1 MIRSL
6 RSTRTVLKHRA
17 SLAGAAAAIITGG
30 SLMHSPNAIA
40 AEGEPTQSH
49 PAADTELGEAL
60 YPGEELLAERIA
72 TVIDKSI
79 REKYRSGDARRDAHP
94 KAHGCV
100 KATLHVDEQ
109 IPDNLAQGIFIPGKS
124 YQSWLRFS
132 NGSQD
137 PTRADGKG
145 DARGMAIKV
154 MGVEGAKLLES
165 DSRATTQDFILINHP
180 VFFANDPKRY
190 LAFIEK
196 STDGGFFGKAT
207 IPFSLGLRGT
217 LIAFETTRSKI
228 SNPLSARYWSMVPYQ
243 LGVGPRRKAVKFSA
257 RPCSIETETIP
268 KNPAHDYL
276 RDALRSTLQSRDAC
290 MELLV
295 QPRTS
300 ESMSVENPQI
310 EWKEAQAP
318 FYKLASI
325 LIPRQE
331 FDTDEQNR
339 FCENLSFTPWHA
351 LPEHRPLGVTN
362 RLRKIIY
369 ERISQVRH
377 ELNSAERREP

>member
-1 MIRSL
+1 MHRPSL
-6 RSTRTVLKHRA
+6 CCPSLV
-17 SLAGAAAAIITGG
+17 LAGVCLLQPVGE
-30 SLMHSPNAIA
+30 PAIA
-40 AEGEPTQSH
+40 AEGKLYALHYPV
-49 PAADTELGEAL
+49 ADKELGETP
-60 YPGEELLAERIA
+60 YPDEEFLANRIA
-72 TVIDKSI
+72 SAIEKSI
-79 REKYRSGDARRDAHP
+79 REKYRTGDARRDAHP

-100 KATLHVDEQ
+100 KATLNVDEKL
-109 IPDNLAQGIFIPGKS
+109 PDTLAQGIFIPGKT
-124 YQSWLRFS
+124 YQTWIRFS

-137 PTRADGKG
+137 PNRADSKG

-154 MGVEGAKLLES
+154 MGVAGKKLLES
-165 DSRATTQDFILINHP
+165 DSNATTQDFILINHP

-196 STDGGFFGKAT
+196 STDSSFFGKVT

-217 LIAFETTRSKI
+217 LIAFETARSRI
-228 SNPLSARYWSMVPYQ
+228 ANPLSARYWSMVPYQ
-243 LGVGPRRKAVKFSA
+243 LGVGPRRKVIKLSVK
-257 RPCSIETETIP
+257 PCLVDTQTLP
-268 KNPAHDYL
+268 KSPAHDYL

-300 ESMSVENPQI
+300 DSLSVENSQI
-310 EWKEAQAP
+310 EWKEAIAP
-318 FYKLASI
+318 FYKVASI
-325 LIPRQE
+325 RIPQQD

-362 RLRKIIY
+362 RLRKTIY
-369 ERISQVRH
+369 ERISGVRH
-377 ELNSAERREP
+377 EMNSAERSEP